1 MAATMDS
8 LTEALTCPVCFEE
21 FAENGD
27 HVPRLLP
34 CSHNLCHTCIGQ
46 WIRNNRLECPTCS
59 MKHEVRKEEINFPQN
74 KYILTMMRRRPRE
87 QKRRRREQIKKCPNH
102 EEDEVLFCRE
112 TECQKTICV
121 LCLSEGHFGHKAVA
135 LKHETKDILAKLL
148 NSIEITSKKLNA
160 KIKNIEDISQDATE
174 KTETSLL
181 QIKKEKDEMMQR
193 LSKERGET
201 VQRLNKERDET
212 VQRLNKERDETV
224 QRLNKERDETVQRLN
239 KERDEMVQRL
249 EKKKEEMI
257 KQYDGMTRQAEDNKI
272 KFNEASGNDLTAMR
286 DNVTFLKSIK
296 QSIGEEENT
305 HEDALL
311 KLDTVRAV
319 TENAEHLPRVQT
331 YEYSEYVPG
340 KENLVGYKL
349 AGKLVK
355 KEKSVLPH
363 VPAPELQGRGQ

>member
-8 LTEALTCPVCFEE
+8 LTETLTCPVCFEE
-21 FAENGD
+21 FEENGD

-34 CSHNLCHTCIGQ
+34 CSHTLCHTCIGQ
-46 WIRNNRLECPTCS
+46 WIRQNRLECPTCR
-59 MKHEVRKEEINFPQN
+59 MKHKARNEEINFPQN
-74 KYILTMMRRRPRE
+74 KYILIMMRRRPAARE
-87 QKRRRREQIKKCPNH
+87 EFKKCPKQ
-102 EEDEVLFCRE
+102 EGDEVLFCRE
-112 TECQKTICV
+112 TECQKTICI
-121 LCLSEGHFGHKAVA
+121 LCLSEGHFGHKTVA

-148 NSIEITSKKLNA
+148 TSIEITSVKLNA
-160 KIKNIEDISQDATE
+160 KIKKIEDISQDATK

-181 QIKKEKDEMMQR
+181 QIKKEKDEMI
-193 LSKERGET
+193 
-201 VQRLNKERDET
+201 QRLNKERDEM
-212 VQRLNKERDETV
+212 
-224 QRLNKERDETVQRLN
+224 VQRLN

-272 KFNEASGNDLTAMR
+272 KFNDASGNDLTAMR

-319 TENAEHLPRVQT
+319 SENAEHLPRVQT
-331 YEYSEYVPG
+331 YEYSEYIPVG
-340 KENLVGYKL
+340 YNLVGKL
-349 AGKLVK
+349 IK

-363 VPAPELQGRGQ
+363 VPAPELEGRGQ